1 MKRSEIALVV
11 VLGASIV
18 CACSVV
24 WVRLKGI
31 GNPFETS
38 ATTESS
44 TAIVLTAASATT
56 SAGESEDDKGPLE
69 DEEVLE
75 GFENYLHF
83 KIKDLEAILDEGKKP
98 CTWGIASSDK
108 NEVMIMFKSHTGSLL
123 RYHVNRNSGKTYVT
137 SYSVEYNDYF
147 RTKETLNIR
156 DYLDKK
162 PTPTPYAIK
171 PSGNTTAETAARP
184 KVKISNAV
192 SKTAT
197 VGGAKLP
204 YKIPKVS
211 ITGKNTDSANK
222 KMKSELGKYDLKG
235 SSARSITYSYHTSPK
250 LISIL
255 VHISDNDSTTVDT
268 YKVYNIAVSSGKIVR
283 DSTAVKL
290 AGSSTKKF
298 FAKVKA
304 TYKKFGGGSGAPASF
319 AKSAQKQNLKRVSY
333 KYLTPYVNKNGHLCF
348 LGYVSYYGGAEKG
361 YRVFDATSKKLIV

>member
-1 MKRSEIALVV
+1 MKRSEIALVA
-11 VLGASIV
+11 VLGATIV

-24 WVRLKGI
+24 WVNLKGFGI
-31 GNPFETS
+31 PGATT
-38 ATTESS
+38 ATTEAPTSVVQSS
-44 TAIVLTAASATT
+44 DVIST
-56 SAGESEDDKGPLE
+56 SMLETLDDQDLLKDED
-69 DEEVLE
+69 VLE

-83 KIKDLEAILDEGKKP
+83 KIKDLDEILSEGKKP

-108 NEVMIMFKSHTGSLL
+108 NEIMIMFKSHTGSLL
-123 RYHVNRNSGKTYVT
+123 RYHVNRNTGKTYVT

-171 PSGNTTAETAARP
+171 PSDNTTAETSAKP

-204 YKIPKVS
+204 YKIPKVT
-211 ITGKNTDSANK
+211 ITGKNTDAANK
-222 KMKSELGKYDLKG
+222 KMKSDLGKYDLKG
-235 SSARSITYSYHTSPK
+235 SSARSITYSYHTSSK

-268 YKVYNIAVSSGKIVR
+268 YKVYNIAVSSGKIVG

-298 FAKVKA
+298 FAKVKD
-304 TYKKFGGGSGAPASF
+304 TYKKFGGGSGAPSSF
-319 AKSAQKQNLKRVSY
+319 AKTAQKQNLKRLSY
-333 KYLTPYVNKNGHLCF
+333 KYLNPYVSKNGHLCF
-348 LGYVSYYGGAEKG
+348 IGYVSYYGGAEKG
-361 YRVFDATSKKLIV
+361 YRVFDATSKKLIA